1 MYFYNFIIYSK
12 MTVVAMVILDLISNS
27 DIIREW
33 SKDGLHIASLTAIL
47 DNEQWKSA
55 HTYKC
60 LSCTQLSANDSLFTR
75 ARFIKVGGQ

>member
-1 MYFYNFIIYSK
+1 
-12 MTVVAMVILDLISNS
+12 MTVVAMVILGLISNS

-55 HTYKC
+55 HT
-60 LSCTQLSANDSLFTR
+60 
-75 ARFIKVGGQ
+75 